1 MAEIQAT
8 GPMESH
14 FVRGEHTLRVPMSL
28 FRENR
33 ERLVARLRANPNV
46 PNKGAFVVLQGG
58 SEIPFNDTDICWPFR
73 QESYFQWCFAVE
85 EPNCFGC
92 LDVTSGVSILFFPRL
107 PQEYAVWEGYIHSTD
122 DFRKRYA
129 VDEVYY
135 TDEIAEVLAKRG
147 ATLLL
152 TLQGLNTD
160 SGLIA
165 REAIFEKIEQFNV
178 NNVLLHPEIAECRV
192 IKSPREIEVLR
203 YVVEISSEAH
213 KAVMRAVRPG
223 FAEFQAE
230 AVFQHYAY
238 AVGGCR
244 HVSYTCICGSGH
256 NSSILH
262 YGHAGAPNNRVLKDG
277 DICLFDM
284 GGNYCGYAAD
294 ITCSFPANG
303 KFTKDQKMI
312 YDAVLEARTAVLNA
326 AKPGVSWSDMHIL
339 ANKVLLSNLVKG
351 GLLVG
356 DIDEMMSAGLGE
368 IFQPHGLGH
377 FLGLD
382 VHDVGGYLP
391 GHPERPSQP
400 GLRKLRTART
410 LRAGMV
416 LTIEPGC
423 YFIDCKLDEA
433 LANKDQAKFIMQE
446 ELQRFRGW
454 GGVRIEDDVLITDT
468 GVENMTKVP
477 RTTEEIEAWMAGGRD
492 SKLPQECRVSD
503 N

>member
-178 NNVLLHPEIAECRV
+178 NNVLLHPEIAE
-192 IKSPREIEVLR
+192 
-203 YVVEISSEAH
+203 
-213 KAVMRAVRPG
+213 
-223 FAEFQAE
+223 
-230 AVFQHYAY
+230 
-238 AVGGCR
+238 
-244 HVSYTCICGSGH
+244 
-256 NSSILH
+256 
-262 YGHAGAPNNRVLKDG
+262 
-277 DICLFDM
+277 CLFDM